1 MAKKA
6 KQPTKADVQAAMA
19 TQTAGVPPWLNTM
32 RAITGLTETPGDA
45 DNSKI
50 LAMADYIA
58 RKYPEMASYCAQY
71 NHDSIAWCGLCAAF
85 CCATADVRPPFGATD
100 TDKFL
105 WAQSFAYDPGF
116 VEIADPIL
124 GCIIVMTRSGGGHV
138 TLWEGETNG
147 SNKCRGGNQSD
158 AVNVSNYSKSDVI
171 KYVWP
176 KGAPMP
182 ERTVSQGDSGA
193 DVAEVQRILQV
204 PADGDFGPT
213 TDAVV
218 KSFQAA
224 AGLTADGQVGPNTW
238 AALDDLDQKQKDGE
252 SGLSDTMIADIVEL
266 VDESPLLD
274 YSWKDRGKAPPG
286 YLAGMACSFA
296 LAVDW
301 YKTGSASAAAM
312 AQADRNNADTDVLTW
327 YRSEMQAKGWD
338 NSQAGLDTLRHLFVL
353 MIGLGVRES
362 SGVYWEGRDTTA
374 SNVQADTAEAGL
386 FQTSWNI
393 ATADPAIPP
402 MLTGYWGDPNGFWPQ
417 FREGTGSP
425 NASDIGSYGMG
436 DGARYQFLAKHSP
449 AFAAMV
455 TAIGLRKRR
464 QHWGPV
470 TRKELELRDEADV
483 LLQDVQ
489 ALMDSAPEPPEP
501 EPIPPDEQAEVNIT
515 LTAAGP
521 VTVKING
528 QVVT

>member
-1 MAKKA
+1 
-6 KQPTKADVQAAMA
+6 
-19 TQTAGVPPWLNTM
+19 M